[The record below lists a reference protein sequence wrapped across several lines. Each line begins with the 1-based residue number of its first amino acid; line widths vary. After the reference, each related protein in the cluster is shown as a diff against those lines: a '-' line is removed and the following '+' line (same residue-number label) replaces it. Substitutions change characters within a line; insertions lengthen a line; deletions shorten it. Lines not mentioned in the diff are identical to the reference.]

1 MAKIK
6 GQQMDSSADSQNIH
20 TNVIDS
26 DLQEPEVTEGMAVS
40 MNQIPGIS
48 SLKPKMDS
56 IFSEVVKNLPE
67 IDFDESDISSDEE
80 PVIFHQHLKS
90 SLIGIENDQDASGSS
105 ESSPIDTPIPQLQDS
120 SPVDTSSIV
129 FSNYMMQTYDN
140 DLAYLLQKEEHSEK
154 SSWTDVFSKK
164 EDTDESRDDNEE
176 DNVINDIEIK
186 SDSGYENPELKWMEM
201 ETHAEDLDKD
211 IDTAEEDLDQNNVN
225 EKEERV
231 DSGLEVEDTFTD
243 TAEKKRAMEESITS
257 RNTMREE
264 NLTEENWREDWYHTL
279 SETDKEDKKM
289 KRQFEKEKQRTKDM
303 LIATSYVSANAPVLS
318 TKALNNIDLDSLLQ
332 SLQEDNRYGPP
343 RPRTALESERRN
355 NEANKALHEA
365 EEGSLKTSGQK
376 SSGSLTLIQRLAQ
389 IAMEESGV
397 DISNID
403 PTTGAIRSNAE
414 EKKDTQESAKEH
426 KKTVMFEQKD
436 EETPIEKKTASCGTN
451 TNDFVPRILTPRVL
465 KIENKKEE
473 RGATV
478 FLDLRNFE
486 QQKQEQKQSIGRVQQ
501 ILRIDPRSR
510 QSDSSDSEDDVSWQE
525 QRKKLKH
532 NLSAKGTA
540 AAALPSK
547 PQPARPIPSY
557 KQPARV
563 INLSNRL
570 PSKKVANESASEPEV
585 TALSGEAKAI
595 REAELVAERE
605 KVQRLEVA
613 KKLREERDQDRQ
625 NKIRL
630 GKRLEAMRPS
640 ASVSGRQSC
649 AEATPVIF
657 DIDASYEPAPCSLP
671 PILTTHQEC
680 LLLSVHL
687 SSNGEIILH
696 RGKSNKS
703 VDTGDGLSASYTAL
717 LTWLLSLVP
726 HNFSYLQ
733 EKSNKTDSSLLTL
746 PFNVIGLQQLCMNEQ
761 LSLMVAVTP
770 TEQFDAKF
778 FPGKSKKGKLKDELK
793 DSSTFQQ
800 HMIKFLSTN
809 TIKTV
814 CPWLEDMES
823 MEVVSAQ
830 EVSSEHQVSYVYRPP
845 LPEITTKPLS
855 TFIQVNSD
863 PQAAFKVF
871 NTSVGFFWQ
880 TVDCAEGFLDQNL
893 NDENVSYDTQITM
906 SLIYKKIFQEPC
918 FMMGF
923 FNRLLQEGLDL
934 AGVRLLYPTQEL
946 LSLPMAK
953 PSVTVDS
960 SDTKSKVDVLN
971 NIGPVLAIGI
981 RGTFARSIWLD
992 AVGPSDPALA
1002 RRTDP
1007 NSLCA
1012 LYGGA
1017 SRDECLLFCPRNT
1030 SRIQSELARWFGARV
1045 PPGGSIDVGQPYVR
1059 KDHLRN
1065 GSPKGRKSKKVTWAD
1080 SQEEND
1086 PDHNLHRPPATLTAT
1101 TKSEIFLVLS
1111 PLVPPKSFGIILA
1124 TCQRRGYQVR
1134 GVKRCRLSTKR
1145 AASLGITGGSLD
1157 SFCPG
1162 TGATSD
1168 SLGTF
1173 EEALTDHHDH
1183 LKQGKQQEADFPSTI
1198 LQLQKENA
1206 SHNAASL
1213 IEACM
1218 VQLTLQGIM
1227 NAVQA
1232 KVGHHLESRHLLHAA
1247 SYSDSLLN
1255 ALGGDFSKCFDPEIQ
1270 INPNYV
1276 LPQLHTNPE
1285 LEQITV
1291 LLLLG
1296 HDILKSCG
1304 LFVGKLMCML
1314 PYSRTPTSLPF
1325 TEGLELLG
1333 MKWIPSLSPTQAKEV
1348 TRYEVGDRL
1357 WKENLHTLTTEP
1369 ALVLALRGVNAFAKL
1384 SSVVQSCP
1392 ATGKVESPG
1401 HQDML
1406 LSRTAE
1412 EAYTYIRLFFTERE
1426 LFADPDARP
1435 LLPYLPQS
1443 RNEKT
1448 ENDSLR
1454 MKRSKVLTRAS
1465 QRDESI
1471 FDIMLSGP
1479 QPITTCLIIKPR
1491 AFSKHFPKIMKKV
1504 VQQGFN
1510 VVGLRLVTIDE
1521 NRATSLVSREIE
1533 DSTEVT
1539 KHVSYMTSGPCMC
1552 LCLQRENAV
1561 KCLLDLLGPLDPQ
1574 SARRQSQFYWRG
1586 VFGVDSVMNG
1596 FHGSENYDAAVTE
1609 QKMLFPDGLCCE
1621 PTKELQ
1627 MEQIPCCGEDSIID
1641 MKHFYTRHVNII
1653 KKEAS
1658 SNDNLLEGTH
1668 NLLLQTSCI
1677 VLTPLLLR
1685 KWETYPGY
1693 VEIIDALV
1701 THGFSIVGAR
1711 MIWFSKA
1718 QAELFLHVIDAGSF
1732 QLVPLLLS
1740 GPSVVLAL
1748 ERENAVV
1755 AFNSIL
1761 GGTTH
1766 SDSLLSKYGSQ
1777 ILQPPDVKHSHQM
1790 LTFFFDHLIPGS
1802 QVEIVMES
1810 ETVTEPQSDEVQAH
1824 E

>member
-1 MAKIK
+1 
-6 GQQMDSSADSQNIH
+6 MDSSTDSQNIH
-20 TNVIDS
+20 TYLQES
-26 DLQEPEVTEGMAVS
+26 DLQVSEVTEGMAVS
-40 MNQIPGIS
+40 VNQIPGIS

-67 IDFDESDISSDEE
+67 IDFDLSDIESDEE
-80 PVIFHQHLKS
+80 PVIFHRHLKS
-90 SLIGIENDQDASGSS
+90 SLIDVEKDQDASESN
-105 ESSPIDTPIPQLQDS
+105 ESSPNDTPIPQLQDS
-120 SPVDTSSIV
+120 GPVDKSSII
-129 FSNYMMQTYDN
+129 FSNYMMETYDN
-140 DLAYLLQKEEHSEK
+140 DLAYMLQKEGHSGK
-154 SSWTDVFSKK
+154 SSWTEIFGKK
-164 EDTDESRDDNEE
+164 EDADESRDDTEE
-176 DNVINDIEIK
+176 DNVLNDIEIK
-186 SDSGYENPELKWMEM
+186 SDSSCEKPELKLQNWMEM
-201 ETHAEDLDKD
+201 EIHDEDLDKD
-211 IDTAEEDLDQNNVN
+211 IDTAEEDMDQNNMN
-225 EKEERV
+225 EKEERG
-231 DSGLEVEDTFTD
+231 DGDFEVEDTFID
-243 TAEKKRAMEESITS
+243 NVERKRAVEENITS
-257 RNTMREE
+257 SNTMREE
-264 NLTEENWREDWYHTL
+264 NFMQETWREDLYFTL

-289 KRQFEKEKQRTKDM
+289 KRQFEKEKQRMKDK
-303 LIATSYVSANAPVLS
+303 LIATSYVSASAPVLS
-318 TKALNNIDLDSLLQ
+318 TQALNNIDLDSLLQ

-355 NEANKALHEA
+355 NEANKAFHEA
-365 EEGSLKTSGQK
+365 EERSPKNSGQK

-403 PTTGAIRSNAE
+403 PSTGAIKSNAE
-414 EKKDTQESAKEH
+414 EKKDTQESV
-426 KKTVMFEQKD
+426 KKTVMKDKIVMFEQKD

-451 TNDFVPRILTPRVL
+451 TSDFVPRILTPRVL
-465 KIENKKEE
+465 KIENKREE
-473 RGATV
+473 RAATV

-486 QQKQEQKQSIGRVQQ
+486 QQKQEQQQSIGRVQQ
-501 ILRIDPRSR
+501 ILGIDPSSR
-510 QSDSSDSEDDVSWQE
+510 QSDSSESEDDVSWQE
-525 QRKKLKH
+525 QRKKLKQ
-532 NLSAKGTA
+532 NLSAKGAT
-540 AAALPSK
+540 AAALPDK
-547 PQPARPIPSY
+547 YQPARPLPSY
-557 KQPARV
+557 KLPPRV
-563 INLSNRL
+563 INLSNCL
-570 PSKKVANESASEPEV
+570 PSKRVTNESVSELEV
-585 TALSGEAKAI
+585 TTLSGGAKAR
-595 REAELVAERE
+595 REAELAAERE
-605 KVQRLEVA
+605 KEQRLEVA
-613 KKLREERDQDRQ
+613 RKLREERDQERQ
-625 NKIRL
+625 NRIRL

-640 ASVSGRQSC
+640 ASVSGHQSC

-680 LLLSVHL
+680 LLLTVHL

-733 EKSNKTDSSLLTL
+733 EKSNRTESSPLTL
-746 PFNVIGLQQLCMNEQ
+746 PFNVIGLQQMWMNEQ
-761 LSLMVAVTP
+761 LCLIVAVTP
-770 TEQFDAKF
+770 TDKFDAKF
-778 FPGKSKKGKLKDELK
+778 FPVKSKKGKLKDELK
-793 DSSTFQQ
+793 DSSTFQK

-814 CPWLEDMES
+814 SPWLEDMES
-823 MEVVSAQ
+823 MEVASAQ
-830 EVSSEHQVSYVYRPP
+830 EVSLEHKVAYIYRPP

-893 NDENVSYDTQITM
+893 NDEDESYDTQITM

-953 PSVTVDS
+953 PSVPVDN

-1030 SRIQSELARWFGARV
+1030 SRIQTELSRWFGARV
-1045 PPGGSIDVGQPYVR
+1045 PPGGSIDVGQPYIR
-1059 KDHLRN
+1059 KKHLRN
-1065 GSPKGRKSKKVTWAD
+1065 GSPKGRKSKKVTWTDTQEKNEAD
-1080 SQEEND
+1080 DS
-1086 PDHNLHRPPATLTAT
+1086 LHRPPATLTAT

-1124 TCQRRGYQVR
+1124 TCQRRGFQIR

-1145 AASLGITGGSLD
+1145 AASLGIAGESLG

-1162 TGATSD
+1162 TEATSD
-1168 SLGTF
+1168 SLVTF

-1232 KVGHHLESRHLLHAA
+1232 KVDHHLESRHLLHAA
-1247 SYSDSLLN
+1247 NYSDSLLN
-1255 ALGGDFSKCFDPEIQ
+1255 TLGGDFSKCFDPEIQ

-1325 TEGLELLG
+1325 TEGMELLG
-1333 MKWIPSLSPTQAKEV
+1333 MKWVPSLNPTQAKEV
-1348 TRYEVGDRL
+1348 TQYEVGDRL
-1357 WKENLHTLTTEP
+1357 WKENLHTLITEP
-1369 ALVLALRGVNAFAKL
+1369 ALVLALRGVDAFAKL

-1392 ATGKVESPG
+1392 TTGKVESSG

-1406 LSRTAE
+1406 MSRTAE

-1426 LFADPDARP
+1426 LFADPESRP

-1443 RNEKT
+1443 RHHLT

-1465 QRDESI
+1465 QKDESI
-1471 FDIMLSGP
+1471 FDIMLAGP

-1510 VVGLRLVTIDE
+1510 VVGLRLVTLDE
-1521 NRATSLVSREIE
+1521 NIAASLVSEEIE
-1533 DSTEVT
+1533 DSTEIA
-1539 KHVSYMTSGPCMC
+1539 KHVSYMTSGPCIC
-1552 LCLQRENAV
+1552 LCLQRENAI
-1561 KCLLDLLGPLDPQ
+1561 KWLLDLLGPLDPQ

-1586 VFGVDSVMNG
+1586 VFGVDLVMNG
-1596 FHGSENYDAAVTE
+1596 FHGSKNYDAAVAE

-1621 PTKELQ
+1621 PTEELQ

-1641 MKHFYTRHVNII
+1641 MKHFYTRQVKIM
-1653 KKEAS
+1653 KKEAT

-1668 NLLLQTSCI
+1668 NLLLQTTCI

-1685 KWETYPGY
+1685 KRETYPGY

-1740 GPSVVLAL
+1740 GPSLVLAL

-1755 AFNSIL
+1755 AFDSIL
-1761 GGTTH
+1761 GGSTH

-1802 QVEIVMES
+1802 QVEIVLES
-1810 ETVTEPQSDEVQAH
+1810 ERVTEPQSDEVQAG